1 MAVDGTWLK
10 DQVSLY
16 RKEYPVYKAY
26 ADALRRVLEEACAT
40 RAPNAIVQVRAK
52 SLSSFAQ
59 KIIRKSEKYPDPV
72 HHFTDLCG
80 ARVITSTQEE
90 SDRIC
95 RFIRESFRIDEANS
109 EDAKSRLR
117 TGEFG
122 YLSVHYIV
130 QVRSDN
136 LLGIDLPAEI
146 GERKAEIQVRT
157 LLQHAWSVM
166 AHDHFYKSEFV
177 VPKPLERDMA
187 RVAALLEGA
196 DGEFERV
203 LGSLGV
209 FTSNYGVHMTPE
221 ERKEE
226 MVRRISVLENEP
238 EEANKS
244 VEALH
249 VARLARIS
257 GDWET
262 IVKYLSPYERVRGKG
277 GTPALLLELGH
288 ALCRANRGW
297 IRGRK
302 VDVKKARKYRKG
314 QALLEKVA
322 RPEEIRQDCAAHP
335 SMERD
340 ETRTRALYAL
350 AWSYEL
356 EPGKELKAR
365 ELYHKAYCCDPMNPY
380 HLASFIEFE
389 IFCNKDR
396 SFVPMLRPAL
406 LKAIDACRAHA
417 DAGIEL
423 PWAFLTMGRFLLL
436 LGHPYESLSAY
447 AKGIHLC
454 LSGKVCAPDDVL
466 DAETD
471 FLRRINFGRKYPQ
484 PEQWVADFLLLAKA
498 LKSSGVSALEEIRKK
513 APRKKPFL
521 HPVVIVAGG
530 AHADFQNEMEGYKD
544 LLEGTFDRFLGTI
557 ISGGTTAG
565 IPGIVGGIAQR
576 LADGRGK
583 HVDVIGYLPR
593 SLPKQVQMDRRYH
606 ELIDTEGDD
615 FSPHQPLMNW
625 FDLVAEGVKPSDVSV
640 LGINGGR
647 IAAFEYRL
655 ALALGAK
662 VGVVEAS
669 GRAASE
675 VLPDPDWWDV
685 PGFVVLPCDPMSAR
699 AFVRSAGVPKD
710 RGAIVRMAVYI
721 HEKFLEEN
729 RWTKFDPVMMP
740 WDRLRSD
747 LKQSNLEHAAYIGEI
762 LDYAGFGIR
771 PITEGTRE
779 LPDGFKEKVELMAEM
794 EHGRWNVE
802 RIRAGWKYGLV
813 KDSEKRI
820 SPFLVPWSE
829 LPDKIRGY
837 DRTTIENYPAV
848 LAQVGMEICDK
859 EGLRR
864 GSG

>member
-1 MAVDGTWLK
+1 MAVDGAWLK
-10 DQVSLY
+10 EQVSLY

-26 ADALRRVLEEACAT
+26 ADSLRRVLEEACAT

-59 KIIRKSEKYPDPV
+59 KIIRKSDKYPDPV

-80 ARVITSTQEE
+80 ARVITSTQKE
-90 SDRIC
+90 SDRVC

-130 QVRSDN
+130 QVRSSN
-136 LLGIDLPAEI
+136 LLGIDLPPEI

-196 DGEFERV
+196 DREFERV

-226 MVRRISVLENEP
+226 MERRIAVLENEP
-238 EEANKS
+238 EEANKPE
-244 VEALH
+244 EALH

-257 GDWET
+257 GDWEA
-262 IVKYLSPYERVRGKG
+262 IVNHLSPFAGDGGKG
-277 GTPALLLELGH
+277 ESPALLLELGH

-297 IRGRK
+297 RQDDGG
-302 VDVKKARKYRKG
+302 KKEQARLHGKG
-314 QALLEKVA
+314 QAFLEKVA
-322 RPEEIRQDCAAHP
+322 RPEEIGQDCAAHHP
-335 SMERD
+335 AERD
-340 ETRTRALYAL
+340 ETRARALYSL
-350 AWSYEL
+350 AWSYQDV
-356 EPGKELKAR
+356 PGQEGKAR
-365 ELYHKAYCCDPMNPY
+365 ELYHKAYRCDPSNPY

-396 SFVPMLRPAL
+396 SFIPMLRPAL

-423 PWAFLTMGRFLLL
+423 PWAFLAMGRFLLL
-436 LGHPYESLSAY
+436 LGHPYESLAAY

-466 DAETD
+466 DVETD
-471 FLRRINFGRKYPQ
+471 FLRHINFGRAFP
-484 PEQWVADFLLLAKA
+484 PEEQWVADFLLLAKA
-498 LKSSGVSALEEIRKK
+498 LKSPGSGDPEEIKRR
-513 APRKKPFL
+513 APRKKPYVR
-521 HPVVIVAGG
+521 PVVIVAGG
-530 AHADFQNEMEGYKD
+530 ADASLQKEMDKFKD
-544 LLEGTFDRFLGTI
+544 LLGKTFDGFAGTI

-565 IPGIVGGIAQR
+565 IPGIVGS
-576 LADGRGK
+576 LAEQYSAVREK
-583 HVDVIGYLPR
+583 RAEVIGYLPR
-593 SLPKQVQMDRRYH
+593 LLPAHVEVDRRYH
-606 ELIDTEGDD
+606 ELINTEGDD

-625 FDLVAEGVKPSDVSV
+625 FDLVAAGVKPSDVNV

-669 GRAASE
+669 GRAVSE
-675 VLPDPDWWDV
+675 VLPDADWWNV
-685 PGFVVLPCDPMSAR
+685 PGFVVLPCDPMSMR
-699 AFVRSAGVPKD
+699 ASVQSAGMPAD
-710 RGAIVRMAVYI
+710 HGPIERMAVYI
-721 HEKFLEEN
+721 HGKFLEEN
-729 RWTKFDPVMMP
+729 RWTKTDPVMMP

-762 LDYAGFGIR
+762 LGYAGFGIR
-771 PITEGTRE
+771 PITDGTRE
-779 LPDGFKEKVELMAEM
+779 LPDGFEDKVELMAEM

-829 LPDKIRGY
+829 LPDEIREY
-837 DRTTIENYPAV
+837 DRKTIRNYPAV
-848 LAQVGMEICDK
+848 LAHVGMEIYRTKD
-859 EGLRR
+859 
-864 GSG
+864 

>member
-1 MAVDGTWLK
+1 MAVDGAWLK
-10 DQVSLY
+10 EQESLY

-26 ADALRRVLEEACAT
+26 ADSLRRVLEEACAT

-59 KIIRKSEKYPDPV
+59 KIIRKYDKYPDPV

-90 SDRIC
+90 SDRVC

-130 QVRSDN
+130 QIRSSK
-136 LLGIDLPAEI
+136 LLGIDIPPEI
-146 GERKAEIQVRT
+146 GDRKAEVQVRT
-157 LLQHAWSVM
+157 FLQHAWSVM

-226 MVRRISVLENEP
+226 MARRISVLENEP
-238 EEANKS
+238 EEANKPM
-244 VEALH
+244 EALD
-249 VARLARIS
+249 VARLAKIS
-257 GDWET
+257 GDWEM
-262 IVKYLSPYERVRGKG
+262 IVKYLSPHEGVRGKG
-277 GTPALLLELGH
+277 GPPALLLELGH
-288 ALCRANRGW
+288 ALCRANTGW
-297 IRGRK
+297 SRGRK

-314 QALLEKVA
+314 QALLEEVGIPDK
-322 RPEEIRQDCAAHP
+322 IQQDCAAH
-335 SMERD
+335 SSTERD
-340 ETRTRALYAL
+340 ETRARALYTL
-350 AWSYEL
+350 AWSYENV
-356 EPGKELKAR
+356 PGEELKAR
-365 ELYHKAYCCDPMNPY
+365 ELYHKAYCCDPLNPY

-389 IFCNKDR
+389 ILCNKDR

-406 LKAIDACRAHA
+406 LKAIEACRTHA

-471 FLRRINFGRKYPQ
+471 FLRRINFGQKYPLA
-484 PEQWVADFLLLAKA
+484 EQWVADILLLAKA
-498 LKSSGVSALEEIRKK
+498 LKPSGGSALEEIRNK
-513 APRKKPFL
+513 ALRKRSFL

-530 AHADFQNEMEGYKD
+530 AHADFQNEMEGCKG
-544 LLEGTFDRFLGTI
+544 LLERTFDRFSGTI

-565 IPGIVGGIAQR
+565 IPGIVGGLAQR
-576 LADGRGK
+576 LADDRGT

-593 SLPKQVQMDRRYH
+593 SMPKHVQMDRRYH
-606 ELIDTEGDD
+606 ELIDTEGAD

-625 FDLVAEGVKPSDVSV
+625 FDLVAAGVKPSDVNV

-675 VLPDPDWWDV
+675 LLPDADWWNV
-685 PGFVVLPCDPMSAR
+685 PGFFVLPCDPMTIR
-699 AFVRSAGVPKD
+699 AFVHSGEMELDQNRIDK
-710 RGAIVRMAVYI
+710 MARAV
-721 HEKFLEEN
+721 HENFLEEN
-729 RWTKFDPVMMP
+729 RWKNTDPAMMP
-740 WDRLRSD
+740 WESLRED
-747 LKQSNLEHAAYIGEI
+747 LKHSNREQAAYIEETLGRAGYGVRQLKGKIGSRKLAAEDVEI
-762 LDYAGFGIR
+762 
-771 PITEGTRE
+771 
-779 LPDGFKEKVELMAEM
+779 MAEM
-794 EHGRWNVE
+794 EHGRWVVE
-802 RIRAGWKYGLV
+802 RLRSGWRYGS
-813 KDSEKRI
+813 KRNPANRI
-820 SPFLVPWSE
+820 SPFIRPWSE
-829 LPDKIRGY
+829 LPEDVKNW
-837 DRTTIENYPAV
+837 DRNAVRNFPRV
-848 LAQVGMEICDK
+848 LAKAGLEIFRK
-859 EGLRR
+859 R
-864 GSG
+864 GS

>member
-1 MAVDGTWLK
+1 MALNGTWLK
-10 DQVSLY
+10 DQVSQY
-16 RKEYPVYKAY
+16 KKEYPEYKAY

-59 KIIRKSEKYPDPV
+59 KIIRKSDKYPDPV

-90 SDRIC
+90 SDRVC
-95 RFIRESFRIDEANS
+95 RFIRENFRIDEANS

-130 QVRSDN
+130 QIRFDK
-136 LLGIDLPAEI
+136 LLGIDLPQEI

-177 VPKPLERDMA
+177 VPKQLERDMA

-203 LGSLGV
+203 LGRLGV

-226 MVRRISVLENEP
+226 MARRISVLENEP

-257 GDWET
+257 GDWEA
-262 IVKYLSPYERVRGKG
+262 IVQYLSPYEGVRGKG
-277 GTPALLLELGH
+277 GTPALLVELGH

-297 IRGRK
+297 TRE
-302 VDVKKARKYRKG
+302 VKDKEEKARKYRNG
-314 QALLEKVA
+314 QALLEEVGMPDK
-322 RPEEIRQDCAAHP
+322 IQQDCMAH
-335 SMERD
+335 SSTERD
-340 ETRTRALYAL
+340 ETRARALNTL
-350 AWSYEL
+350 AWSYESV
-356 EPGKELKAR
+356 PGEELKAR
-365 ELYHKAYCCDPMNPY
+365 ELYHKAYCCDPSNPY
-380 HLASFIEFE
+380 PLASFIEFE

-423 PWAFLTMGRFLLL
+423 PWAFLAMGRFLLL
-436 LGHPYESLSAY
+436 LGYPYESLSAY
-447 AKGIHLC
+447 AKGILLC

-484 PEQWVADFLLLAKA
+484 PEQWVSDFLLLAKA
-498 LKSSGVSALEEIRKK
+498 LKSSGGSALEEIRKK
-513 APRKKPFL
+513 APRKRPFL
-521 HPVVIVAGG
+521 HPIVIVAGG
-530 AHADFQNEMEGYKD
+530 AHADFQNEMEGYKG
-544 LLEGTFDRFLGTI
+544 LLERTFDRFSGTI

-565 IPGIVGGIAQR
+565 IPRIVGGLAQR
-576 LADGRGK
+576 LVDGREK

-593 SLPKQVQMDRRYH
+593 SLPKHVQMDRRYH

-625 FDLVAEGVKPSDVSV
+625 FDLVAAGVKPSDVSV

-655 ALALGAK
+655 ALALGAN

-675 VLPDPDWWDV
+675 LLPDADWWNV
-685 PGFVVLPCDPMSAR
+685 PNLLVLPCDPMSMR
-699 AFVRSAGVPKD
+699 AFVRSGGMALDPG
-710 RGAIVRMAVYI
+710 RIGEMAVFI
-721 HEKFLEEN
+721 HERFLEEN
-729 RWTKFDPVMMP
+729 RWEKIDPSMMP
-740 WDRLRSD
+740 WDRLKPD
-747 LKQSNLEHAAYIGEI
+747 LKQSNLQHAAYIEEI
-762 LDYAGFGIR
+762 LGYAGYGIR
-771 PITEGTRE
+771 PAKGTIE
-779 LPDGFKEKVELMAEM
+779 HPPGFDGKVELMAEM

-802 RIRAGWKYGLV
+802 RLRSGWKYGPV
-813 KDSEKRI
+813 RDPDKMI
-820 SPFLVPWSE
+820 SPFLRPWSE
-829 LPDKIRGY
+829 LPEKIREY
-837 DRTTIENYPAV
+837 DRTTIRNYPAV
-848 LAQVGMEICDK
+848 LAHVGMK
-859 EGLRR
+859 VYRK
-864 GSG
+864 